1 MVPGPFNNL
10 RVLYSLRLDT
20 SEKYGIIISENG
32 NDRALSSEE
41 MDYTVDVLYM
51 SLIDLYHLL
60 IIL

>member
-10 RVLYSLRLDT
+10 QVLYSLWLDT
-20 SEKYGIIISENG
+20 LEKYGIIIRMEMI
-32 NDRALSSEE
+32 RLSSEE

-51 SLIDLYHLL
+51 SLTDLYHLL

>member
-1 MVPGPFNNL
+1 MIG
-10 RVLYSLRLDT
+10 
-20 SEKYGIIISENG
+20 
-32 NDRALSSEE
+32 LSSEE

>member
-10 RVLYSLRLDT
+10 QVLYSLWLDT
-20 SEKYGIIISENG
+20 LEKYGIIIRMEMIG
-32 NDRALSSEE
+32 LSSEE

-51 SLIDLYHLL
+51 SLTDLYHLL

>member
-20 SEKYGIIISENG
+20 LEKYGIIIRMEMI
-32 NDRALSSEE
+32 RLSSEE

>member
-1 MVPGPFNNL
+1 MI
-10 RVLYSLRLDT
+10 R
-20 SEKYGIIISENG
+20 
-32 NDRALSSEE
+32 LSSEE

>member
-20 SEKYGIIISENG
+20 SEKYGIIIRMEMIG
-32 NDRALSSEE
+32 LSSEE